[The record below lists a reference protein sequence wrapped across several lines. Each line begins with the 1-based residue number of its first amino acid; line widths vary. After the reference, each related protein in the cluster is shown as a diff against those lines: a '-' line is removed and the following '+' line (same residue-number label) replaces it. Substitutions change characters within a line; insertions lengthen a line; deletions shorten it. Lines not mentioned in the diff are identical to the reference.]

1 MVSLIV
7 PYCLT
12 FLGLMVDSVHD
23 FPAFAVVFTVAGVIW
38 TAGRGLV
45 KESGGKVIALTVAIH
60 GVIWL
65 LFKFKPEILGAAI
78 GLVIG
83 LVVAVPVALIGWSV
97 IIRPLFFGDPSAA
110 VPSFRGGA
118 EDGAPQGRG
127 SLPNIIFDDSNDRWQ
142 LRHRNGDGSAV
153 YYSDDGREVLIHLNY
168 VSGTIAN
175 TGEGTF
181 HWY

>member
-7 PYCLT
+7 PYFLT
-12 FLGLMVDSVHD
+12 FLGLMVDSAHD
-23 FPAFAVVFTVAGVIW
+23 FPAFAVVFTAAGVLW

-45 KESGGKVIALTVAIH
+45 KESGGKVIAFTVALH
-60 GVIWL
+60 GAIWL
-65 LFKFKPEILGAAI
+65 LFKFKPEMLGAAI
-78 GLVIG
+78 GIVIG
-83 LVVAVPVALIGWSV
+83 LAFAAPVALIGWNV
-97 IIRPLFFGDPSAA
+97 VIRPLFFGGSSASA
-110 VPSFRGGA
+110 FRGGA
-118 EDGAPQGRG
+118 EDAGPRDRG
-127 SLPNIIFDDSNDRWQ
+127 TLPNIIFDDANARWQ

-168 VSGTIAN
+168 VSGTTAN

>member
-7 PYCLT
+7 PYFLT
-12 FLGLMVDSVHD
+12 FLGLMVDSAHD

-45 KESGGKVIALTVAIH
+45 KESGGKVIAFTVAIH

-65 LFKFKPEILGAAI
+65 LFKFKPEMLGAAI
-78 GLVIG
+78 GIVIG
-83 LVVAVPVALIGWSV
+83 LVFAVPVALIGWSV
-97 IIRPLFFGDPSAA
+97 IIQPLFFGGESP
-110 VPSFRGGA
+110 VPAFRG
-118 EDGAPQGRG
+118 ETDDQAPQGRG
-127 SLPNIIFDDSNDRWQ
+127 TLPNIIFDDGNNRWQ
-142 LRHRNGDGSAV
+142 LRYRNGDGSAI
-153 YYSDDGREVLIHLNY
+153 YYNDDGREVLIHLNY
-168 VSGTIAN
+168 ISGTTAN

>member
-83 LVVAVPVALIGWSV
+83 LVVAVPVAILGWCV
-97 IIRPLFFGDPSAA
+97 IIRPLFFGDTSSTPT
-110 VPSFRGGA
+110 FRGEAA
-118 EDGAPQGRG
+118 EMSRQSRDT
-127 SLPNIIFDDSNDRWQ
+127 LPNIIFDDANDRWR
-142 LRHRNGDGSAV
+142 LRHRNGDGSAI

-168 VSGTIAN
+168 VSGTTAN
-175 TGEGTF
+175 TGEGAF